1 MRIKIGKI
9 EKIGLILSILGLILV
24 FQPFSPS
31 LYTYGYYIL
40 CLGAVIFTLSGYL
53 PRRTESG
60 ETYLKDLLK
69 WILIIAFT
77 IIFFVGI
84 SIVLVP
90 YFVVR

>member
-1 MRIKIGKI
+1 MRIRIGRI
-9 EKIGLILSILGLILV
+9 EKAGLILSILGLILV

-31 LYTYGYYIL
+31 IYTYGYCIL
-40 CLGAVIFTLSGYL
+40 ALGAVVFTLSGYL

-60 ETYLKDLLK
+60 ETYLRDLIK

-77 IIFFVGI
+77 IILFVGI
-84 SIVLVP
+84 SIALVP